1 MSDILFIWFTVTA
14 VRTEHLQPTGVA
26 VARFAAS
33 DVVSLNQQEVHQM
46 DTELLLDR
54 RDEQVGLKREV
65 CLLQEELAESRAERE
80 ELESRNRALND
91 RLCQS
96 VCPSVGLSL
105 HVEAEQREWRRR
117 VREGRER
124 EARQSLLIHRLQNK
138 VVEYRERCQRLE
150 LQLQDENTQLINTE
164 VTDTTHTTH

>member
-1 MSDILFIWFTVTA
+1 
-14 VRTEHLQPTGVA
+14 
-26 VARFAAS
+26 
-33 DVVSLNQQEVHQM
+33 M